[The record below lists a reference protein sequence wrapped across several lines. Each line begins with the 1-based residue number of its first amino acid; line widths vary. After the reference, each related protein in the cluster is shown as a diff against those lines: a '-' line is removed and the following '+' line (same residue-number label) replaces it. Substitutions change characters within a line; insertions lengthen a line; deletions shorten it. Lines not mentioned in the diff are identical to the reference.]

1 MALPV
6 AIQLYSLRDEME
18 KDFKGT
24 LKAVKEMGYD
34 GVEFAGL
41 YGNDPADVK
50 AMCEEIGLVPISAH
64 VTTDEYICDGVD
76 VALDRWQAVGVKYVV
91 IPYLVDDR
99 RPGAARWKGEDVK
112 NPTYD
117 LIKAVGEGAQ
127 ARGMHLLYHNHDFE
141 FKKVENGEF
150 GLDFLYSSI
159 PADLLQ
165 TELDECWVKYAG
177 QDPVAYLQKY
187 TGRAPVVHSK
197 DYYVE
202 GEQVGDPYAL
212 IGLNEDE
219 KKSNSA
225 FEFRPLG
232 CGVQD
237 VAALMNA
244 AEAAGSKWLI
254 VEQDQPSMG
263 KTPMECV
270 AMSMEYVKKIKAE
283 KCQKDCQKDC
293 PNQIDCKKDC
303 PKK

>member
-141 FKKVENGEF
+141 FKNTIDGKYMLEV
-150 GLDFLYSSI
+150 LYDSFTPEVLAS
-159 PADLLQ
+159 
-165 TELDECWVKYAG
+165 ELDTCWVNIGGEVPATYIK
-177 QDPVAYLQKY
+177 KF
-187 TGRAPVVHSK
+187 TGRAPVVHLK
-197 DYYVE
+197 DFYMT
-202 GEQVGDPYAL
+202 GSLPKHLYAL
-212 IGLNEDE
+212 IGIDE
-219 KKSNSA
+219 EESEA
-225 FEFRPLG
+225 EEATFEFRPVGHGL
-232 CGVQD
+232 QD
-237 VAALMNA
+237 MPAILAASV
-244 AEAAGSKWLI
+244 EAGAGWVV
-254 VEQDQPSMG
+254 VEQDDP
-263 KTPMECV
+263 TPGTTPLEC
-270 AMSMEYVKKIKAE
+270 AAKSIAYVKGLE
-283 KCQKDCQKDC
+283 W
-293 PNQIDCKKDC
+293 
-303 PKK
+303 